1 MAADTYDDDAGR
13 PVTGE
18 VGELVVTE
26 PMPSMPIML
35 WNDPEMSR
43 YRETYFDTFEG
54 VWRQGDWA
62 TQLPQRHFIIHG
74 RSDATINRGGI
85 RMGSA
90 DICQIVHEVPGV
102 QGSMVIG
109 AELPGGGYHMPLF
122 VVPQE
127 GVHVDC
133 ALRDAVILAIR
144 RELSPRYVPDEIIAA
159 PDVPLTR
166 TGKLM
171 EVPVKK
177 VFQGK
182 DPESIDREAAIAP
195 EVLDWYL
202 QKGVEFQRRLYSV

>member
-1 MAADTYDDDAGR
+1 
-13 PVTGE
+13 
-18 VGELVVTE
+18 
-26 PMPSMPIML
+26 
-35 WNDPEMSR
+35 
-43 YRETYFDTFEG
+43 
-54 VWRQGDWA
+54 
-62 TQLPQRHFIIHG
+62 
-74 RSDATINRGGI
+74 
-85 RMGSA
+85 
-90 DICQIVHEVPGV
+90 
-102 QGSMVIG
+102 MVIG

-133 ALRDAVILAIR
+133 TLRDAIILAIR

-159 PDVPLTR
+159 PDVPRTG

-182 DPESIDREAAIAP
+182 DPESIDREAVIAP

-202 QKGVEFQRRLYSV
+202 QKGVELQRRLYSV